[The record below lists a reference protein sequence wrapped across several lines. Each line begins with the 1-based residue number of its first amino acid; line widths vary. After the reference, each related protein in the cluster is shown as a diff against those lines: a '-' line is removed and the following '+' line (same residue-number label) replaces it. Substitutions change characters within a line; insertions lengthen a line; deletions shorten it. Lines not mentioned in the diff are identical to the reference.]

1 MTSSPRS
8 QKPLRSILRPA
19 ALRPA
24 ALVAVAALA
33 LPLAACSGGG
43 AASGAG
49 EDCTPAHDFETI
61 TPGELTVASYDYPP
75 LSVVDGD
82 AYTGVEGDLLTE
94 IAERECLTLTIVSA
108 GGASAA
114 IPSVESGR
122 ADIASGS
129 WFRTDEREE
138 IVRLSAPVFLASPA
152 IVSMEGLGSKEL
164 KGKKV
169 GSVAGN
175 LWNEEFQNELGDDF
189 TIYQD
194 EESIYKDLEA
204 GRIDAIAAAQASAV
218 ARFDEHPL
226 EGASVVAAEPN
237 GYISAFERIGQIGWM
252 TSYDNEALGTALD
265 ENIEALR
272 EEGVIAEKLEEYG
285 LNPDDAEPGEPFNL

>member
-1 MTSSPRS
+1 MSSPWQHR
-8 QKPLRSILRPA
+8 IRPA
-19 ALRPA
+19 V
-24 ALVAVAALA
+24 LVAATALI
-33 LPLAACSGGG
+33 LPLTACSSSDDSAD
-43 AASGAG
+43 AA
-49 EDCTPAHDFETI
+49 EDCTPAHELETL

-82 AYTGVEGDLLTE
+82 TYTGVEGDLLTE
-94 IAERECLTLTIVSA
+94 IAERECLTLTIESA

-114 IPSVESGR
+114 IPSVQSGR

-138 IVRLSAPVFLASPA
+138 IVRLSTPVFLASPA
-152 IVSMEGLGSKEL
+152 IVSFDELTSKDL

-218 ARFDEHPL
+218 ARFADHPL
-226 EGASVVAAEPN
+226 EGASVIVAEPN
-237 GYISAFERIGQIGWM
+237 GYISSFERIGQIGWM
-252 TSYDNEALGTALD
+252 TSYDNEALGTAID
-265 ENIEALR
+265 EDIEALR
-272 EEGVIAEKLEEYG
+272 EEGVIAQKLEEYD
-285 LNPDDAEPGEPFNL
+285 LNPEDAEPGEPFNL